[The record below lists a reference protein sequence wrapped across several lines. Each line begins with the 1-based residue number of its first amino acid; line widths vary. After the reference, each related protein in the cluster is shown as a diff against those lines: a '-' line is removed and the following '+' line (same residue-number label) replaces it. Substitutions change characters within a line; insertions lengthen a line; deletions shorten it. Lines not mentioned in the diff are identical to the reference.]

1 GPSPTLT
8 FLTMLPVT
16 VESLF
21 AVAKEPLKLPE
32 NELLTLL
39 WDQVERDINSAG
51 FSVPK
56 PPSIALADQ
65 ADQLLHF
72 LEELPSHA
80 MPGLLYRIDLPENA
94 LFSSMEGFQPLVWSI
109 LEREAMKVVLRLR
122 YS

>member
-1 GPSPTLT
+1 
-8 FLTMLPVT
+8 MLPTT

-21 AVAKEPLKLPE
+21 AVAKEPLNLAEK
-32 NELLTLL
+32 ELLTLL

-51 FSVPK
+51 FSVSK
-56 PPSIALADQ
+56 PPTIALVDQ

-80 MPGLLYRIDLPENA
+80 LPGLLYRIDVPESA
-94 LFSSMEGFQPLVWSI
+94 LLSSMDGFQTLAWSI
-109 LEREAMKVVLRLR
+109 LHREAIKVVLRLR

>member
-1 GPSPTLT
+1 
-8 FLTMLPVT
+8 MLPTT

-21 AVAKEPLKLPE
+21 AVAKEPLELPE
-32 NELLTLL
+32 KELLTLL

-51 FSVPK
+51 FSVSK
-56 PPSIALADQ
+56 PPTIALVDQ

-80 MPGLLYRIDLPENA
+80 LAGLLYRIDVPESA

-109 LEREAMKVVLRLR
+109 LQREAMKVVLRLR
-122 YS
+122 FS

>member
-1 GPSPTLT
+1 
-8 FLTMLPVT
+8 MLPTT

-21 AVAKEPLKLPE
+21 AIVKEPLELPE
-32 NELLTLL
+32 KELLTLL

-51 FSVPK
+51 FSVSK
-56 PPSIALADQ
+56 PPTIALVDQ

-80 MPGLLYRIDLPENA
+80 LPGLLYRIDVPESV
-94 LFSSMEGFQPLVWSI
+94 LYSSMDGFQSLVWI
-109 LEREAMKVVLRLR
+109 LLQREAMKVVLRLR

>member
-1 GPSPTLT
+1 
-8 FLTMLPVT
+8 MLPVT

-51 FSVPK
+51 FSVSK
-56 PPSIALADQ
+56 PPTIALADQ
-65 ADQLLHF
+65 AEQLLHF

-80 MPGLLYRIDLPENA
+80 MPGLLYRIDLPENS

-109 LEREAMKVVLRLR
+109 LQREAMKVVLRLR
-122 YS
+122 YSWNHYV